1 MKNINEIKSILEI
14 YKPII
19 KEKFRIKEIGIF
31 GSFVRNEET
40 TKSDI
45 DILIDFDK
53 DGKTF
58 DNYMNLKYFLEDLLG
73 LEVDLIMKGALK
85 EELKDIILS
94 EILYV

>member
-14 YKPII
+14 HKPII

-40 TKSDI
+40 IKSDI
-45 DILIDFDK
+45 DILVDFER

>member
-14 YKPII
+14 HKPII
-19 KEKFRIKEIGIF
+19 QEKFRIKEIGIF

-45 DILIDFDK
+45 DILVDFER